1 MKENVKYDK
10 KSIKLVEGKTANF
23 GELAKDCVA
32 FANASGGCIDI
43 GIEDNVELP
52 DANQRISEGLSEKI
66 IKRLNEN
73 THNVAVNTE
82 GLTAQNGGQYIRLHI
97 LPSRVS
103 IASTTKGQYF
113 IRLSDSRSAIFPD
126 DFNRLFS
133 DKPSYNWK
141 PRFTRKLL
149 WKECKEAYKEVG

>member
-43 GIEDNVELP
+43 GIEDNMELP

-66 IKRLNEN
+66 VKRLNEN
-73 THNVAVNTE
+73 TYHVAVNAE
-82 GLTAQNGGQYIRLHI
+82 VLTAQNGGQYIKLHI
-97 LPSRVS
+97 LLRVHLLPVQQKDS
-103 IASTTKGQYF
+103 FLFEIMTQEDRWFQMTLTDYF
-113 IRLSDSRSAIFPD
+113 LINHHIIG
-126 DFNRLFS
+126 
-133 DKPSYNWK
+133 K
-141 PRFTRKLL
+141 PRFR
-149 WKECKEAYKEVG
+149 